1 MNKTKKYFLI
11 IFFPILILVG
21 FYINLT
27 LSNNCKTL
35 KIFQSVVDFG
45 VDHIDNCVSKDN
57 LVSSIKQTLSKTPL
71 LYEIARKFRR
81 NYITNDY
88 ILDNPPTSKEINFV
102 KIQESKSQNIEKPF
116 IRGIINGDENLFK
129 SKEEIYKFEN
139 WSRSHGDHSNTKF
152 NPNTQI
158 NKENIKK
165 LKLIWKYN
173 SIEKDKIEKNYIQNI
188 ESNPIFIDGK
198 IISITADWKVIANDA
213 INGDL
218 IWDLQS
224 IQMPGRRGIVSYKDK
239 NNNKSYIFV
248 PLGSKIYKIDS
259 NNGKLEKKFGK
270 NGSVKS
276 FTLVA
281 PLIYK
286 DKLIIVS
293 TNSISIF
300 DINNG
305 NRLVRKSLNHK
316 EKNFQRGSIW
326 GGVALDKKNGIIFAN
341 TGNPQPGLYGVHR
354 PGINHYSSSILA
366 FDIKSEKILWSFQEV
381 SHDLWDFDIASPPI
395 LHDLKIE
402 DKVYEVIISTTKTGN
417 TIILE
422 RKTGKPIFNIDYKKA
437 PLSNLAGDFASPF
450 QIFLKKPER
459 FSKIEYETD
468 DYKKLPVNKIV
479 EIEKKLTDANYGWFE
494 TPSFNYDLI
503 SFGLHG
509 GAQWMGAS
517 LDPLNQFLYIPVNS
531 VPWKL
536 RPYAQSREIKTF
548 FDKKF
553 KDYHGLYLKKCSA
566 CHGKNRNGKN
576 VKFKEKQIEYI
587 PNLVGYYSIPGKNNK
602 LNSINNINSKHKNLN
617 LKNEDLDKI
626 KKLFKFWDEKI
637 NSKNEIKIE
646 GNGMAWSQFLTSDS
660 LPASNP
666 PWGYIAKLN
675 LVTGKIEW
683 KAPHGD
689 IRINNKLK
697 KVGSISF
704 GGTALNGSNILFFT
718 GTEDSK
724 AYAIDADNGKELW
737 SFKMESA
744 GSTPPTIFNLNG
756 KQYVSF
762 LATGGNYHNYKEKS
776 STIYTFGIND

>member
-1 MNKTKKYFLI
+1 
-11 IFFPILILVG
+11 
-21 FYINLT
+21 
-27 LSNNCKTL
+27 
-35 KIFQSVVDFG
+35 
-45 VDHIDNCVSKDN
+45 
-57 LVSSIKQTLSKTPL
+57 
-71 LYEIARKFRR
+71 
-81 NYITNDY
+81 
-88 ILDNPPTSKEINFV
+88 
-102 KIQESKSQNIEKPF
+102 
-116 IRGIINGDENLFK
+116 
-129 SKEEIYKFEN
+129 
-139 WSRSHGDHSNTKF
+139 
-152 NPNTQI
+152 
-158 NKENIKK
+158 
-165 LKLIWKYN
+165 
-173 SIEKDKIEKNYIQNI
+173 
-188 ESNPIFIDGK
+188 
-198 IISITADWKVIANDA
+198 
-213 INGDL
+213 
-218 IWDLQS
+218 
-224 IQMPGRRGIVSYKDK
+224 
-239 NNNKSYIFV
+239 
-248 PLGSKIYKIDS
+248 
-259 NNGKLEKKFGK
+259 
-270 NGSVKS
+270 
-276 FTLVA
+276 
-281 PLIYK
+281 
-286 DKLIIVS
+286 
-293 TNSISIF
+293 
-300 DINNG
+300 
-305 NRLVRKSLNHK
+305 
-316 EKNFQRGSIW
+316 
-326 GGVALDKKNGIIFAN
+326 
-341 TGNPQPGLYGVHR
+341 
-354 PGINHYSSSILA
+354 
-366 FDIKSEKILWSFQEV
+366 
-381 SHDLWDFDIASPPI
+381 
-395 LHDLKIE
+395 
-402 DKVYEVIISTTKTGN
+402 
-417 TIILE
+417 
-422 RKTGKPIFNIDYKKA
+422 
-437 PLSNLAGDFASPF
+437 
-450 QIFLKKPER
+450 
-459 FSKIEYETD
+459 
-468 DYKKLPVNKIV
+468 
-479 EIEKKLTDANYGWFE
+479 
-494 TPSFNYDLI
+494 
-503 SFGLHG
+503 
-509 GAQWMGAS
+509 MGAS

-553 KDYHGLYLKKCSA
+553 KDYHELYLKKCSA

-637 NSKNEIKIE
+637 NSKKEIKIE